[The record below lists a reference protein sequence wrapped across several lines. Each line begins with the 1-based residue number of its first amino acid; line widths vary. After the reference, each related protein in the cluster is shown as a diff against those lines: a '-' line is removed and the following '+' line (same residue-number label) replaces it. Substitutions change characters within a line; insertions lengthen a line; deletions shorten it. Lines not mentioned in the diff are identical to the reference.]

1 MKMKKNLLKMAL
13 LAFATFAASVAS
25 AQSTYVLYGNVG
37 EGEVKLSTTRDKA
50 SGGTMTV
57 SDYSENGQKVGFT
70 QTITGTGGW
79 FMSFDLLGSEI
90 NPTILKNTGYNLV
103 YDVRTS

>member
-37 EGEVKLSTTRDKA
+37 EGEVKLSTTREQAND
-50 SGGTMTV
+50 GGSMTV
-57 SDYSENGQKVGFT
+57 SDYSENGEVGGFT
-70 QTITGTGGW
+70 QTVTETVSW
-79 FMSFDLLGSEI
+79 FLSCDWFCWEI
-90 NPTILKNTGYNLV
+90 DPVILKGTE
-103 YDVRTS
+103 